1 MALTEKRSLFS
12 KRSLFAILSRSPW
25 WLSVLLAA
33 ALFMAVRQFMPDYVA
48 LASIAPFLA
57 IAAYAGWRQVRT
69 PGAERGADALA
80 GLQLLPW
87 RAFASRME
95 DAFRCDGHTVV
106 ALAGGGADFELRRK
120 GRVTLAACKR
130 WKVARAGVEPLRE
143 LLQAKQAADAHECIY
158 VTAGDLSPN
167 ARQFASENG
176 IRLLCEAELVEFL
189 ARASGGMKERLARRQ
204 P

>member
-1 MALTEKRSLFS
+1 MALTPKRSLFS

-25 WLSVLLAA
+25 WLSVLLGA

-48 LASIAPFLA
+48 LASTVPFLA
-57 IAAYAGWRQVRT
+57 IAAYAGWRQVRA
-69 PGAERGADALA
+69 PSPERGADALA
-80 GLQLLPW
+80 ELQALPW
-87 RAFASRME
+87 RVFASRME
-95 DAFRCDGHTVV
+95 NAFRREGHTVV
-106 ALAGGGADFELRRK
+106 ALAGGAADYELRK
-120 GRVTLAACKR
+120 NGRVALAACKR

-167 ARQFASENG
+167 ARQFASQNG

-189 ARASGGMKERLARRQ
+189 ARTSRGKHKRLAGRR